1 MEDQKYM
8 PADSCEAKTQSESS
22 AAPSSASAECQVLE
36 GAARRHARRARA
48 YIALVMVALAATLG
62 AATYAWFTNNM
73 KVNTNSV
80 SVHSDTSKLVLELG
94 DADRGSWSQQGDV
107 SLTSNATGAVTL
119 YPVSTFD
126 LNGFA
131 ACAQNNSAGDA
142 TVFEQAKDNG
152 SAFYHG
158 WIDLRPTIT
167 GTGASKVRG
176 KVNLYLAESLVP
188 QGAVAELL
196 RAARV
201 GIKISSGSQVL
212 ATNIFELDSSDGGH
226 RDEHPTTAPAGL
238 AGYADGMLLGWR
250 NGQLACGTNVTQDP
264 AAFTLDTSE
273 TAKTRLPRWRW
284 ARPIVWI
291 SITTSR
297 APTQIAP
304 TISIKIRVPCT
315 WRSLRPWMVRR
326 NGTHHARRPSAHR
339 QRRPDTSPRA
349 HRHRPAPQALHHCGS
364 GAVCAG
370 GDSHGNVRLVLHR
383 R

>member
-1 MEDQKYM
+1 MKDQKHM
-8 PADSCEAKTQSESS
+8 PADSCEAKIQSTDP
-22 AAPSSASAECQVLE
+22 AVPSSVAAERQVLE
-36 GAARRHARRARA
+36 GAAARRHARHART

-167 GTGASKVRG
+167 GTGAT
-176 KVNLYLAESLVP
+176 E
-188 QGAVAELL
+188 
-196 RAARV
+196 
-201 GIKISSGSQVL
+201 
-212 ATNIFELDSSDGGH
+212 
-226 RDEHPTTAPAGL
+226 
-238 AGYADGMLLGWR
+238 GMLLGWQ
-250 NGQLACGTNVTQDP
+250 NGQLACGANVTQDP

-273 TAKTRLPRWRW
+273 TA
-284 ARPIVWI
+284 ARPQNTLATLGLGQTYRLDIYYYI
-291 SITTSR
+291 E
-297 APTQIAP
+297 
-304 TISIKIRVPCT
+304 
-315 WRSLRPWMVRR
+315 
-326 NGTHHARRPSAHR
+326 GTDPDSADYLYQDPGTLHL
-339 QRRPDTSPRA
+339 
-349 HRHRPAPQALHHCGS
+349 ALFATLDGE
-364 GAVCAG
+364 
-370 GDSHGNVRLVLHR
+370 
-383 R
+383 

>member
-1 MEDQKYM
+1 MEDQRCM
-8 PADSCEAKTQSESS
+8 PADNCEGKTQNTEPAVSS
-22 AAPSSASAECQVLE
+22 SVVT
-36 GAARRHARRARA
+36 RRRAHRARA

-62 AATYAWFTNNM
+62 VATYAWFTNNM

-80 SVHSDTSKLVLELG
+80 SVHSDTSKLVLEL
-94 DADRGSWSQQGDV
+94 GSWSQQGDV

-158 WIDLRPTIT
+158 WIDLRPAIT

-188 QGAVAELL
+188 QGADAELL

-201 GIKISSGSQVL
+201 GIKISSSNQVL
-212 ATNIFELDSSDGGH
+212 ATNIFELDSSDSGH
-226 RDEHPTTAPAGL
+226 RGELPTTAPAGL
-238 AGYADGMLLGWR
+238 AGYADGMLLGWQ

-273 TAKTRLPRWRW
+273 TATRPQNTLATLALGQTYRLD
-284 ARPIVWI
+284 IYYYI
-291 SITTSR
+291 E
-297 APTQIAP
+297 
-304 TISIKIRVPCT
+304 
-315 WRSLRPWMVRR
+315 
-326 NGTHHARRPSAHR
+326 GTDPDSADYLYQDPGTLHL
-339 QRRPDTSPRA
+339 
-349 HRHRPAPQALHHCGS
+349 ALFATLDGE
-364 GAVCAG
+364 
-370 GDSHGNVRLVLHR
+370 
-383 R
+383 

>member
-1 MEDQKYM
+1 MHKNKHMQVS
-8 PADSCEAKTQSESS
+8 ASESAGATPG
-22 AAPSSASAECQVLE
+22 AAPAAAAERAVGSDSDTC
-36 GAARRHARRARA
+36 RHAHRARA

-107 SLTSNATGAVTL
+107 SLTSTANGAVTL

-152 SAFYHG
+152 STYYHG
-158 WIDLRPTIT
+158 WIDLRPTVT

-188 QGAVAELL
+188 QGADAELL

-201 GIKISSGSQVL
+201 GIKISSGGQVL
-212 ATNIFELDSSDGGH
+212 STSIFELDSSDSGH
-226 RDEHPTTAPAGL
+226 RGEHPTTAPAGL
-238 AGYADGMLLGWR
+238 AGYTEGMLLGWQ
-250 NGQLACGTNVTQDP
+250 NGQRQRDAGP
-264 AAFTLDTSE
+264 G
-273 TAKTRLPRWRW
+273 RLYAGHERDG
-284 ARPIVWI
+284 
-291 SITTSR
+291 R
-297 APTQIAP
+297 APA
-304 TISIKIRVPCT
+304 K
-315 WRSLRPWMVRR
+315 
-326 NGTHHARRPSAHR
+326 HACYAGAWPDLSSGYLLLHR
-339 QRRPDTSPRA
+339 G
-349 HRHRPAPQALHHCGS
+349 HRP
-364 GAVCAG
+364 
-370 GDSHGNVRLVLHR
+370 R
-383 R
+383 